1 MPLKP
6 EDVEIIKRIEFF
18 LGKHPDSYFDHS
30 GGMVTLGQAR
40 DCWETA
46 QRLIKL
52 IKNANPEDFPKS

>member
-1 MPLKP
+1 MTLKP
-6 EDVEIIKRIEFF
+6 EDVARIKSIESA

-30 GGMVTLGQAR
+30 GGMVTLDQAR